1 VFFDPDSD
9 APTPQYVDPAAS
21 MRAVADD
28 MRAAGIDPAIVVTF
42 ERTGMLVTTGNRH
55 LWSPAD
61 LREWEEAVASY
72 RRAVVGY

>member
-55 LWSPAD
+55 L
-61 LREWEEAVASY
+61 
-72 RRAVVGY
+72 